1 MSLTDESPASSNN
14 EDPRTPTVAYAKQG
28 SQVRVDS
35 DSNTNK
41 QPNLDSI
48 PYTPLIPVPVEPP
61 DSSILRTRH
70 CTAIPLPSSTSSNIP
85 ELAQNQGPAT
95 TSIQMERK
103 ATMDDNIQSP
113 STVHDDNSFVSE
125 HHPTNLC
132 VVIDSPAAV
141 ATGNTN
147 TCLGSNF
154 EKNYE
159 IVKSI
164 ISPSNASVALP
175 YTITNRKANIQAID
189 TGNGGT
195 SGTHPHWSGIADETI
210 LDGDD
215 ATTIH
220 CARNSSALTTR
231 TLTPSSIHRTGAYV
245 HTHSGAGQTE
255 PGYGDIQASG
265 NILPVV
271 SKSPTTD
278 VKHGQDTF
286 RAELAVDQRE
296 DSANAPSSKSTP
308 SNRITAPDAPTTE
321 CSTDVHLAKT
331 VQRMSNISHRVGRC
345 TRNATTTKSVQRA
358 ARALALLTAP
368 QTIRKRRSKSWKLKK
383 LNCSKNLRSK
393 KFSKSVKSF
402 SGTPPK
408 IGIPPSS
415 TTSPG
420 VPSAHPPTA
429 PPSVPSPP
437 HINTIH
443 SGANTPAPTLP
454 QIRTDTPVLPVINS
468 STPPAELHPADSC
481 LNGQPFKPK
490 VRPPISQRMTR
501 KLLAAAKLCRYNH
514 KTSIKKL
521 CSIVPKVS
529 PFRFAAALTIAISQA
544 PAHIKPD
551 FSAVELFKLSEG
563 SETIRTKDARDLF
576 ELLFVGLGSFPI
588 GCDELE
594 WSIEPIVNKN
604 PKNLIVHAGKIPG
617 VPVPPSTITGKQ
629 RMLDLASVEVS
640 AKRYLGPFTIAEILE
655 RYGEGVVVSQGFIIA
670 KPKAISTAF
679 RLVHNASSL
688 KGNINGSMPDSDY
701 QVRLDHTSKYLEF
714 VRAQLHEAAGAP
726 IFQVVAD
733 VSKCYR
739 RMGIRVTDRPRYGLR
754 IDIDAD
760 GEVPFFSGDTD
771 SVTTRQVL
779 KGEMMVFIDT
789 RLPFGASSS
798 VTSCVRVTNYMRDI
812 MRELLL
818 GQPGTCAAYIDD
830 FAIVGQRT
838 TVDLA
843 ILHMRQI
850 MQRVGLPENIK
861 KQQDVS
867 QLSIFLGIEYDLSVP
882 SMSLPAKKQRGYLRH
897 VEHFLQRD
905 TTTIKRSELESLV
918 GKLAHC
924 ACIFS
929 QARIYYQ
936 RLLAALRKAKRG
948 KSTTINLGTPEMDD
962 LRWWRSLLKEHTGT
976 VILDTDG
983 WQGLDVHKIYTDAST
998 STGFG
1003 CMYKG
1008 LWFNGTWNDDITAAI
1023 AAGDVDIN
1031 LLELICLT
1039 MSLETFGH
1047 QLRGKRILFRCDNSS
1062 CVHNIQKES
1071 SQKRIR
1077 ATILRRLYVVAALFG
1092 IQLRS
1097 TWIPTDFNEHADAL
1111 SRSDMQRFF
1120 SLPQSFDL
1128 QQVLNPC
1135 LQSMDLLVNP
1145 DGQENPSSPAWLQSN
1160 VAVQLQQSM
1169 MQQ

>member
-1 MSLTDESPASSNN
+1 MCLTDDSPASSN
-14 EDPRTPTVAYAKQG
+14 EDSRTPRVAYAKQG
-28 SQVRVDS
+28 SQVRVPVDS

-70 CTAIPLPSSTSSNIP
+70 CTAIPLPLASSSNIS
-85 ELAQNQGPAT
+85 ELAQHQGT
-95 TSIQMERK
+95 VDTSIRMERK
-103 ATMDDNIQSP
+103 STMDDNIQSP

-141 ATGNTN
+141 ATGNLN
-147 TCLGSNF
+147 ACLGSNF
-154 EKNYE
+154 GENYE
-159 IVKSI
+159 IRNSI
-164 ISPSNASVALP
+164 ISPSNASVTLP
-175 YTITNRKANIQAID
+175 FTITNRKANIQAID
-189 TGNGGT
+189 TVNGGT

-220 CARNSSALTTR
+220 CARNSSALITR
-231 TLTPSSIHRTGAYV
+231 TLKSSSIHRACTMVRA
-245 HTHSGAGQTE
+245 HSGAGQTE
-255 PGYGDIQASG
+255 PEDGDIQASG
-265 NILPVV
+265 NIPPVV

-286 RAELAVDQRE
+286 RAELVVDQRE
-296 DSANAPSSKSTP
+296 DSANAPSSKSATT
-308 SNRITAPDAPTTE
+308 NRITAPVAPTTE
-321 CSTDVHLAKT
+321 CPTDVHLAKK

-358 ARALALLTAP
+358 TRGLALLSAP
-368 QTIRKRRSKSWKLKK
+368 QTIHKRRSKSWKLKK
-383 LNCSKNLRSK
+383 LNFSKKLRSK
-393 KFSKSVKSF
+393 KISKSVKSF
-402 SGTPPK
+402 SETK
-408 IGIPPSS
+408 TKTGIQPSS

-420 VPSAHPPTA
+420 VPSTHPPTA
-429 PPSVPSPP
+429 PPSVSSPP

-443 SGANTPAPTLP
+443 SGANIPAPALP
-454 QIRTDTPVLPVINS
+454 QIRTDTPVLPV
-468 STPPAELHPADSC
+468 TPPASVHPAHSC

-617 VPVPPSTITGKQ
+617 VPIPPSTITGKQ

-688 KGNINGSMPDSDY
+688 KGNINGSMPESDY
-701 QVRLDHTSKYLEF
+701 QVRLDHTSKYMEF

-779 KGEMMVFIDT
+779 KGEMMVVVDT

-798 VTSCVRVTNYMRDI
+798 ITSCVRVTNYMRDI

-830 FAIVGQRT
+830 FAIVGQRA

-867 QLSIFLGIEYDLSVP
+867 QLSTFLGIEYDLSVP

-983 WQGLDVHKIYTDAST
+983 WQGTDVHKIYTDASRKV
-998 STGFG
+998 GYG

-1008 LWFNGTWNDDITAAI
+1008 
-1023 AAGDVDIN
+1023 
-1031 LLELICLT
+1031 
-1039 MSLETFGH
+1039 H
-1047 QLRGKRILFRCDNSS
+1047 
-1062 CVHNIQKES
+1062 
-1071 SQKRIR
+1071 
-1077 ATILRRLYVVAALFG
+1077 
-1092 IQLRS
+1092 
-1097 TWIPTDFNEHADAL
+1097 
-1111 SRSDMQRFF
+1111 
-1120 SLPQSFDL
+1120 
-1128 QQVLNPC
+1128 
-1135 LQSMDLLVNP
+1135 
-1145 DGQENPSSPAWLQSN
+1145 
-1160 VAVQLQQSM
+1160 
-1169 MQQ
+1169 